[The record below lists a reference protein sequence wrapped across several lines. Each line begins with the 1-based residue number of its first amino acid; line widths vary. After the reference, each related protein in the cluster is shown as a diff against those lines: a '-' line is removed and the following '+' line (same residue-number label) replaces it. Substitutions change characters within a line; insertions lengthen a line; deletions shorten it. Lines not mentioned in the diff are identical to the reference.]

1 MKEILKFSHFIK
13 VSFPLISV
21 ILSKCI
27 DRWVTLFRKDLSMDG
42 VLGVRHHEIN
52 FIISALIIEEQENNC
67 QV

>member
-13 VSFPLISV
+13 VSFPLVSV

-27 DRWVTLFRKDLSMDG
+27 DRRVTLFRKDLSMDG